1 MLVAVESGRSLSLLV
16 LHGTVPMVQG
26 GNTYNIPTRIW
37 LPYPYP
43 REQPYCE
50 VIPTATME
58 VNASAAYVEPS
69 GRLRMPYLAQFNRQT
84 DVRGVAH
91 RYRTAE
97 VWAHTDLK
105 ASLEREWGYSPQRSR
120 WWP

>member
-1 MLVAVESGRSLSLLV
+1 MRLQLTPSHGPDPRRAPGLLPPAVEGGRSLSLLV
-16 LHGTVPMVQG
+16 LYGTVPMVQG

-43 REQPYCE
+43 REPPYCE

-84 DVRGVAH
+84 DVRTAARRRRCAVA
-91 RYRTAE
+91 
-97 VWAHTDLK
+97 
-105 ASLEREWGYSPQRSR
+105 
-120 WWP
+120 